1 MITNR
6 EMFCAV
12 AGVIITSVP
21 KEYSS
26 DLLFQ
31 SAVEFG
37 ISREE
42 ARVILIEL
50 KETLGFA
57 CAKMLKKVQGEDSTT
72 FGV

>member
-1 MITNR
+1 
-6 EMFCAV
+6 MFCSV
-12 AGVIITSVP
+12 AGVIISSVP
-21 KEYSS
+21 REYST

-31 SAVEFG
+31 SAEEFG
-37 ISREE
+37 IPKEE

-57 CAKMLKKVQGEDSTT
+57 CAKMLKKMQGGEDTTT

>member
-1 MITNR
+1 MITNK

-37 ISREE
+37 ISKEE

>member
-1 MITNR
+1 MITNK

-31 SAVEFG
+31 PAVEFG
-37 ISREE
+37 ISKEE